1 MIDNTADTTWTEAI
15 LGVWSIVE
23 VNLGIIC
30 ACAMRLK
37 PLVVKYLP
45 QLGFSASSRSRG
57 TGYAT
62 GYAPGSKGMRSN
74 ISKGQHSYQLH
85 SIQKSSNQPV
95 SGTGEIRVHHSYK
108 VDVDGDSASTDK
120 ILY

>member
-1 MIDNTADTTWTEAI
+1 MIDTTADTTWTEAI

-45 QLGFSASSRSRG
+45 QLGFSASSRERG
-57 TGYAT
+57 TGYASR
-62 GYAPGSKGMRSN
+62 GKVLRSD
-74 ISKGQHSYQLH
+74 ISKMGGQHSYQLH
-85 SIQKSSNQPV
+85 SIQKNSNQPV
-95 SGTGEIRVHHSYK
+95 SGKSEIRVYHSYK
-108 VDVDGDSASTDK
+108 VDVDGDGASTDK
-120 ILY
+120 ILD